1 MREHTIGLEEAVRYL
16 GIAPSTLRKRA
27 AGGRV
32 PGYKPGRRWVFMPSE
47 IEQYLRA
54 SAPPQRRAVP
64 LAVIR
69 SAVSPAERSGS
80 DLAREIRRTRM
91 GRPQA
96 HGSPAGGG
104 ERRPRGRVTGPVSA

>member
-1 MREHTIGLEEAVRYL
+1 MTAAMREQTIGLEEAARYL

-27 AGGRV
+27 AGGNV

-47 IEQYLRA
+47 IEEYLRA
-54 SAPPQRRAVP
+54 SAPPQTRAVP

-69 SAVSPAERSGS
+69 SAASPAERSGS

-91 GRPQA
+91 ALARGARP
-96 HGSPAGGG
+96 
-104 ERRPRGRVTGPVSA
+104 